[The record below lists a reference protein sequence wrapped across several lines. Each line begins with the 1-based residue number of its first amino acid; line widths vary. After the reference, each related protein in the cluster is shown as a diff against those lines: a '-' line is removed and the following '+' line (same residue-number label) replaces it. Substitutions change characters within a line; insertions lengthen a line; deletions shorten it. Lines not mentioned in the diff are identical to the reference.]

1 MSDID
6 AREITSGPP

>member
-6 AREITSGPP
+6 AREITFGPP